1 MMNNTPQKP
10 IQPVRGAIYYCN
22 LGENPGSVQDGYRP
36 VLVISSN
43 DICRTSP
50 VVTIAPIT
58 SVLKRTDLPGHVLLP
73 TDCEALTKP
82 SMLLL
87 EQLKTIPVSDL
98 GEYRGMLR
106 GNDTW
111 IQINDGIKKVLGLW
125 HKHREPRKYSDPYQ
139 SVTCLCSRCLDY
151 YRNSPSYRI
160 KRLTPEKGARDICD
174 RCGYNFGVD
183 YLITEL
189 RRA

>member
-1 MMNNTPQKP
+1 MMNNTSQKP
-10 IQPVRGAIYYCN
+10 ILPVRGAIYYCN

-73 TDCEALTKP
+73 TDCKALTKP

-125 HKHREPRKYSDPYQ
+125 HKHREPTKYSDPYQ

>member
-1 MMNNTPQKP
+1 MMNNTSQKP

-87 EQLKTIPVSDL
+87 EQ
-98 GEYRGMLR
+98 
-106 GNDTW
+106 
-111 IQINDGIKKVLGLW
+111 
-125 HKHREPRKYSDPYQ
+125 
-139 SVTCLCSRCLDY
+139 
-151 YRNSPSYRI
+151 PSILTRI
-160 KRLTPEKGARDICD
+160 SQLPACVPDAWT
-174 RCGYNFGVD
+174 
-183 YLITEL
+183 ITETVL
-189 RRA
+189 HTVSSA

>member
-1 MMNNTPQKP
+1 MMNNTSQKP
-10 IQPVRGAIYYCN
+10 LLPVRGAIYYCN

-125 HKHREPRKYSDPYQ
+125 HKQREPRKYSDPYQ

>member
-1 MMNNTPQKP
+1 MMNNTSQKP
-10 IQPVRGAIYYCN
+10 LLPVRGAIYYCN

-125 HKHREPRKYSDPYQ
+125 HKHREPHKYSDPYQ
-139 SVTCLCSRCLDY
+139 SITCLCSRCLDY

-160 KRLTPEKGARDICD
+160 KRLTPEKDARDICD
-174 RCGYNFGVD
+174 RCGYNYGVD

>member
-1 MMNNTPQKP
+1 MNNTSQKP
-10 IQPVRGAIYYCN
+10 LLPVRGAIYYCN

-98 GEYRGMLR
+98 GEYRGMLH

>member
-1 MMNNTPQKP
+1 MMNNTSQKP
-10 IQPVRGAIYYCN
+10 LLPIRGAIYYCN

-106 GNDTW
+106 GIDTW

-125 HKHREPRKYSDPYQ
+125 HKHREPNRYSDPYQ
-139 SVTCLCSRCLDY
+139 SITCLCSGCLDY